1 MQSPYEK
8 FEFQKILDSIAPFA
22 KTEQGKKKVF
32 ETKLLGSP
40 EKLQEEIDAFS
51 EMRFLLMRYERLPIE
66 VSSDLSK
73 PIELAKKGGC
83 LAVED
88 LERVANDCLTAESLK
103 RYFAKV
109 EDSPLLLLKCSQMPS
124 LPYLEKAIHHI
135 IAPDLSIFDNAST
148 KLKGIRS
155 AMKRLEATMKKK
167 LGDIVSLNKEYLSDA
182 TLSLKNGHYVLPV
195 SNAYKR
201 KVKGIVQDVSG
212 SGETTFIEPEVIV
225 NLNNQMTELQNEERA
240 EIHRLLLELSNL
252 VATNSDPL
260 KSINEAIGYFD
271 YLMAKSDYAEKI
283 KGCIAKLVEEP
294 LLEFLEARH
303 PLIDPSKVV
312 PNDFHLD
319 DENRVVVLSGP
330 NAGGKT
336 VALKTLGLLLLMAES
351 ALPVPAKEG
360 ASFSYFKHIAVDI
373 GDNQSL
379 SDNLSTFSA
388 HMKAISEILEN
399 VGGKDLVLLDEL
411 GTGTSP
417 KEGEAIALSVLEYL
431 RKKHAFC
438 MVSSHFEA
446 LKAFALGTEGVI
458 NASMLFDKEKLL
470 PTYRLQMGLPGES
483 YGLALA
489 KRFHLP
495 EEVLLSA
502 KKKLSEEEDLSVSE
516 AIDKLSSATKQN
528 EDLRLSLLQ
537 EKQNLE
543 RERLS
548 LKSKE
553 AALNIKESRFR
564 EDTDGEKRKILDEYE
579 SRLKEILQEA
589 KESQGKLHEVIRAKK
604 KLEELD
610 EKAPN
615 SPTFSEPLKAGDYV
629 AVPALFIQ
637 GRLKSLEGNKGVV
650 ITREGLSFN
659 VKKNQMQR
667 VIEPKESTREVR
679 SSPIDLDSLSH
690 RKSVPL
696 ECNLIGM
703 HVDEARLTLEKYLD
717 DALLRHYKRVRII
730 HGWGSG
736 ALRNLVLNYA
746 KEHPEFISSFEGA
759 DGNEGGGGATI
770 LHLK

>member
-8 FEFQKILDSIAPFA
+8 FEFPKILETISSFA
-22 KTEQGKKKVF
+22 KTEQGKKKV
-32 ETKLLGSP
+32 LLSRIIESS
-40 EKLQEEIDAFS
+40 EKLQKEIDSLS
-51 EMRFLLMRYERLPIE
+51 EMRMLLARYERLPID

-83 LAVED
+83 LAIED
-88 LERVANDCLTAESLK
+88 LERVANDCLTAEVLK
-103 RYFAKV
+103 RYFSKV
-109 EDSPLLLLKCSQMPS
+109 TDSPLLLEKCSNMPS

-135 IAPDLSIFDNAST
+135 IAPDLSIFDNASP

-167 LGDIVSLNKEYLSDA
+167 LGDIVSLNKDYLSDA
-182 TLSLKNGHYVLPV
+182 TLSMKNGHYVLPV

-225 NLNNQMTELQNEERA
+225 TLNNQMMELQNDERA
-240 EIHRLLLELSNL
+240 EIHRLLLELSSL
-252 VATNSDPL
+252 VATNAAAL
-260 KSINEAIGYFD
+260 LEINETIGYFD
-271 YLMAKSDYAEKI
+271 YLMAKSDYCEKI
-283 KGCIAKLVEEP
+283 KGSVAFLVKEP

-303 PLIDPSKVV
+303 PLIDPEKVV

-319 DENRVVVLSGP
+319 EKNRVVVLSGP

-360 ASFSYFKHIAVDI
+360 ASFSYFKRIAVDI

-399 VGGKDLVLLDEL
+399 VGGKDLVFLDEL

-431 RKKHAFC
+431 KKKHAFC
-438 MVSSHFEA
+438 MVSSHFEG
-446 LKAFALGTEGVI
+446 LKAFALGAEGVV

-489 KRFHLP
+489 KRFHVP
-495 EEVLLSA
+495 DEVLSNA
-502 KKKLSEEEDLSVSE
+502 EKKLNADEDLSVSE
-516 AIDKLSSATKQN
+516 AIDKLASATKQN
-528 EDLRLSLLQ
+528 EDLRLALLKQKQ
-537 EKQNLE
+537 ELDKEKLALQ
-543 RERLS
+543 
-548 LKSKE
+548 SKE
-553 AALNIKESRFR
+553 AALNLKENRFK
-564 EDTDGEKRKILDEYE
+564 EGIDGEKRKILDEYE
-579 SRLKEILQEA
+579 DKLKEILTEA
-589 KESQGKLHEVIRAKK
+589 KESQGKLHEVIKAKK
-604 KLEELD
+604 KLEDLS

-615 SPTFSEPLKAGDYV
+615 APTFSEPLKEGDYV

-637 GRLKSLEGNKGVV
+637 GRLKSLEGNKGTVV
-650 ITREGLSFN
+650 TREGLSFN

-667 VIEPKESTREVR
+667 VQEPKESVREVH
-679 SSPIDLDSLSH
+679 SSPVDLDSLSH

-703 HVDEARLTLEKYLD
+703 HVDEARLTLEKYID

-736 ALRNLVLNYA
+736 ALRNLVLTYA
-746 KEHPEFISSFEGA
+746 KEHPEFIASFEGA
-759 DGNEGGGGATI
+759 DGSEGGGGATI

>member
-8 FEFQKILDSIAPFA
+8 FEFPKILETISSFA
-22 KTEQGKKKVF
+22 RTEQGKKRAY
-32 ETKLLGSP
+32 ETKIIDNP
-40 EKLQEEIDAFS
+40 ERLEKEIS
-51 EMRFLLMRYERLPIE
+51 SLEEMRLLLIRYKRLPIE

-83 LAVED
+83 LAIED
-88 LERVANDCLTAESLK
+88 LERVANDCLTAEALK
-103 RYFAKV
+103 RYFSKV
-109 EDSPLLLLKCSQMPS
+109 TDSPLLLEKCALMPS

-135 IAPDLSIFDNAST
+135 IAPDLSIFDNASP

-155 AMKRLEATMKKK
+155 AMKRLEASMKKK

-182 TLSLKNGHYVLPV
+182 TLSMKNGHYVLPV

-225 NLNNQMTELQNEERA
+225 TMNNQMMELVNDERA
-240 EIHRLLLELSNL
+240 EIHRLLLELTSL
-252 VATNSDPL
+252 VATNADSL
-260 KSINEAIGYFD
+260 LAMNETIGYFD
-271 YLMAKSDYAEKI
+271 FLEAKSDYCERMN
-283 KGCIAKLVEEP
+283 GSVAKLVKEP
-294 LLEFLEARH
+294 LLEFIDARH
-303 PLIDPSKVV
+303 PLIDPAKVV

-319 DENRVVVLSGP
+319 EKNRVVVLSGP

-360 ASFSYFKHIAVDI
+360 ASFSFLKRVMVDI

-388 HMKAISEILEN
+388 HMKAISEILEG

-431 RKKHAFC
+431 IKKHAFC
-438 MVSSHFEA
+438 MVSSHFEG
-446 LKAFALGTEGVI
+446 LKAFALGTEGVV

-495 EEVLLSA
+495 EEVLRNA
-502 KKKLSEEEDLSVSE
+502 ETKLNSNEDLSVSE
-516 AIDKLSSATKQN
+516 AIDKLATATKQN
-528 EDLRLSLLQ
+528 EDLRLALLK
-537 EKQNLE
+537 EKQE
-543 RERLS
+543 FEKERLAMQ
-548 LKSKE
+548 SKE
-553 AALNIKESRFR
+553 AALRLKENRFK
-564 EDTDGEKRKILDEYE
+564 EDIDGEKKKILEEYE
-579 SRLKEILQEA
+579 DKLKEVLQEA
-589 KESQGKLHEVIRAKK
+589 KESQGKLHEVIKARK
-604 KLEELD
+604 KLEDLND
-610 EKAPN
+610 KAPN
-615 SPTFSEPLKAGDYV
+615 SPTFSEPLKEGDYV

-637 GRLKSLEGNKGVV
+637 GRLKTLEGNRGVV
-650 ITREGLSFN
+650 VTREGLSFN

-667 VIEPKESTREVR
+667 VSEPKESTKEVR

-736 ALRNLVLNYA
+736 ALRNLVLTYA